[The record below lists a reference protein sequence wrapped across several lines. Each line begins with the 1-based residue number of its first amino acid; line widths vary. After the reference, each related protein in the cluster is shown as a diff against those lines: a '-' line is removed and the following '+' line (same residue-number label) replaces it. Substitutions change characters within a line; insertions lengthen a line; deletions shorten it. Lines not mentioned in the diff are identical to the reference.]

1 MKFRNLIRLLLTVI
15 LLAVSSLVSFADSI
29 RVTYNHTPF
38 VKVLEDLES
47 RTKYT
52 FVYQKQLV
60 EGIPE
65 VTVSISSESID
76 EVLEILLSNTQLEYE
91 VIQTT
96 IVLKER
102 KVSHDVFAATGV
114 VLDEERIPVPGVMV
128 LVKGTQKGTSTDAD
142 GKFVIGGLK
151 DGNILV
157 FSCLGMT
164 DQQMKATPKPM
175 HVVMRNDAE
184 LLADV
189 VVIGYGAA
197 KKTDLTGSVA
207 SVKMS
212 DIPTAASLSVDN
224 SLQGRIAGADFLPT
238 DGDPGSTTSIRIR
251 GTRSIS
257 ASNEPLIIV
266 DGVMDAISSL
276 NDVNPEDIASISVL
290 KDASSTAIYGSRG
303 ANGVIMITTKVGSG
317 TSKKPNILLKADFG
331 VGMLPS
337 KLDIMNGTEFAL
349 YRNDYAYFGTDSGN
363 TSYGPNAPLA
373 YASFPDPKSVGKA
386 TDWFDH
392 VTQTA
397 IISNYLF
404 SLSGKEDKSS
414 YYSSFSYND
423 TEGIIR
429 GSGQKKFTGRIK
441 IERQFYKWLNLGYNG
456 SYTWRNKNENKVQ
469 IGGTNS
475 WGGVMYLS
483 PLIDPVENYNPFYV
497 GGTKINTPTALIEQ
511 NTHYTIHNSTNHTF
525 LLKLTPIENLSI
537 NSSFSYFMY
546 NMSTFR
552 YYPGSLPK
560 KTANEG
566 GEAYRREYSK
576 NNYSTETTAK
586 YDILAGKHKADFL
599 VGFSAYSA
607 KTNDFSLSGSG
618 YMDDEVLWNNMNA
631 VLDKNTYSAS
641 TGYAASTKMSAFA
654 RTNYS
659 YAERYF
665 LTFTGR
671 VDGASNFAK
680 NNKWAFFPS
689 AAFRWNISNEP
700 FMKGALWVDNLALRL
715 SAGVSGN
722 DAIQPYR
729 SLSALS
735 TTTSGYIFNGTQPV
749 ATYTGRLASPNL
761 TWEKT
766 ASYNLAIDAEL
777 WKSRLNVTAEVYYSK
792 TTDLLL
798 TLQIPTHT
806 GFSSRY
812 GNIGSTSNKGFE
824 LTIDSKNIVKKKFGW
839 MTTFT
844 LSHNSQMVEDIGT
857 EDFVSLL
864 KSPSGYMMYGY
875 VSGYPLNSLWGF
887 KYGGVWHNNEEISRN
902 EVTHTYVS
910 SGTKSL
916 GKARY
921 YDINYDGVLNQDDLV
936 YQGNADPFLYGGIQN
951 TFNWGN
957 LKLGIYFSYSLG
969 GKIYNYAEL
978 YMAGSF
984 YTNQY
989 RYMLDS
995 WHPVRNPQ
1003 SDIPRAGAV
1012 DSNVPSDF
1020 MIHDA
1025 SNIRLK
1031 TASISYRVNMKS
1043 KIIRDLTF
1051 SLIGDNLY
1059 LWKKYNGF
1067 DPDVSSEGTSSTLRR
1082 LDMGAYPKPLTI
1094 TVSAQIKF

>member
-1 MKFRNLIRLLLTVI
+1 MNKIRLLLVFI
-15 LLAVSSLVSFADSI
+15 LLAGLSLTTFAETI
-29 RVTYNHTPF
+29 RVKYDNTPF

-60 EGIPE
+60 EGISN
-65 VTVSISSESID
+65 VTVNINSESIED
-76 EVLEILLSNTQLEYE
+76 VVDILLSNTKLEYE
-91 VIQTT
+91 VIQST

-102 KVSHDVFAATGV
+102 KKVPGVFAATGV
-114 VLDEERIPVPGVMV
+114 VIDEEGLPVPGVMV
-128 LVKGTQKGTSTDAD
+128 LVNETQNGTSTDVD
-142 GKFVIGGLK
+142 GKFSLSGVK
-151 DGNILV
+151 DGQILT

-164 DQQMKATPKPM
+164 ELQMKAKAKPM
-175 HVVMRNDAE
+175 NVVMRSDAE

-189 VVIGYGAA
+189 VVIGYGSA

-212 DIPTAASLSVDN
+212 DLSATASLSVDN

-266 DGVMDAISSL
+266 DGIMDAISSL
-276 NDVNPEDIASISVL
+276 NDVNPEDIANISVL

-303 ANGVIMITTKVGSG
+303 ANGVIMITTKAGSG
-317 TSKKPNILLKADFG
+317 TNQKPSILLKADFG

-337 KLDIMNGTEFAL
+337 KLDLMNGTEFAL

-363 TSYGPNAPLA
+363 TSYGPDMPLSYAP
-373 YASFPDPKSVGKA
+373 FPDPKSIGDA
-386 TDWFDH
+386 TDWFDL
-392 VTQTA
+392 VKQTA
-397 IISNYLF
+397 VITNYLF
-404 SLSGKEDKSS
+404 SISGKGEKGS

-441 IERQFYKWLNLGYNG
+441 IDRQFYKWLNLGYNG
-456 SYTWRNKNENKVQ
+456 SYTWRNKDENKVQ

-511 NTHYTIHNSTNHTF
+511 NTHYTIHNSTNHTL

-537 NSSFSYFMY
+537 NSTFSFFMY
-546 NMSTFR
+546 NLSTFR

-566 GEAYRREYSK
+566 GEAYRREYQK
-576 NNYSTETTAK
+576 KNYSTETTAK
-586 YDILAGKHKADFL
+586 YDLIAGKHKADFL
-599 VGFSAYSA
+599 LGFSAYSC
-607 KTNDFSLSGSG
+607 KTDDFSLSGAG

-641 TGYAASTKMSAFA
+641 TAYTASTKMSAFA
-654 RTNYS
+654 RANYN

-689 AAFRWNISNEP
+689 GAFRWNISNEP
-700 FMKGALWVDNLALRL
+700 FMKGAHWVDNLALRL
-715 SAGVSGN
+715 SAGLSGN

-735 TTTSGYIFNGTQPV
+735 TSTSGYIFNGTQPV
-749 ATYTGRLASPNL
+749 STYTGRLASPDL

-777 WKSRLNVTAEVYYSK
+777 LKSRLNVTAEVYYAK

-798 TLQIPTHT
+798 TMQIPTHT

-812 GNIGSTSNKGFE
+812 GNVGSTSNKGVE
-824 LTIDSKNIVKKKFGW
+824 LTVDSKNIVRKKFGW
-839 MTTFT
+839 TTTFT
-844 LSHNSQMVEDIGT
+844 LSHNAQMVEDIGT

-887 KYGGVWHNNEEISRN
+887 KYGGVWHSNEEISRN

-910 SGTKSL
+910 SGNKTL
-916 GKARY
+916 GKAKY

-936 YQGNADPFLYGGIQN
+936 YQGNADPFLYGGLQN
-951 TFNWGN
+951 TFNFGN
-957 LKLGIYFSYSLG
+957 LKLGVYFSYSLG

-1031 TASISYRVNMKS
+1031 TVSLSYRVDTKS
-1043 KIIRDLTF
+1043 KYVKELTF

-1082 LDMGAYPKPLTI
+1082 LDMGAYPKPRTI